1 MSAPS
6 DVTGQLSVLLT
17 GEGNRFAFW
26 TEMTY
31 DAEKDH
37 SEGRRFVLRRMICL
51 LFCLTVMLS
60 AAASG
65 EMSEVYPVR
74 IYEQFS
80 HKIYRSYESET
91 LKYWIET
98 FKIKGVRCYLTK
110 IWMQDPGK
118 QIRKATAKWHKNIKL
133 PRDMAKDV
141 TGAALVI
148 NGSGYVSPV
157 YPWIPENYPGASS
170 DYYYTPLGSLTVTD
184 GEVFRNME
192 GVPYTGL
199 TLEAD
204 GLHLY
209 IKEEN
214 EKVLSAEPIQTWSFY
229 EQCPM
234 QQKGEVL
241 TPDDWAFAGKKA
253 RRTVIGRTDRNN
265 YLILTVTN
273 DGGTG
278 LTLYEV
284 NDFFLKYFELEWLY
298 NLDGGPSYALLA
310 RKKDRKR
317 LTPIAGGGAKDADIM
332 AFIELPPE

>member
-37 SEGRRFVLRRMICL
+37 SEGRRFALRRMICL

-91 LKYWIET
+91 LKYRIET

-118 QIRKATAKWHKNIKL
+118 QIRKATEKWHKNIKL
-133 PRDMAKDV
+133 PDNPFPCHWVGMPFR
-141 TGAALVI
+141 L
-148 NGSGYVSPV
+148 P
-157 YPWIPENYPGASS
+157 YPSFIQLLIPRMF
-170 DYYYTPLGSLTVTD
+170 DIV
-184 GEVFRNME
+184 
-192 GVPYTGL
+192 
-199 TLEAD
+199 
-204 GLHLY
+204 
-209 IKEEN
+209 
-214 EKVLSAEPIQTWSFY
+214 
-229 EQCPM
+229 
-234 QQKGEVL
+234 
-241 TPDDWAFAGKKA
+241 
-253 RRTVIGRTDRNN
+253 NN
-265 YLILTVTN
+265 T
-273 DGGTG
+273 
-278 LTLYEV
+278 
-284 NDFFLKYFELEWLY
+284 
-298 NLDGGPSYALLA
+298 
-310 RKKDRKR
+310 
-317 LTPIAGGGAKDADIM
+317 
-332 AFIELPPE
+332 